1 MRESEIEKYLVKQAE
16 AANVL
21 VRKAAWVGR
30 KGCPDRVLM
39 FPDGRI
45 VWVETKAEGLAAL
58 FPNNAHERQQDREHE
73 RMRQRGQRV
82 EIVDSFERVDEVL
95 A

>member
-1 MRESEIEKYLVKQAE
+1 MRESRIEAYFVEQAN
-16 AANVL
+16 AQGCL

-30 KGCPDRVLM
+30 KGCPDRVVM

-45 VWVETKAEGLAAL
+45 VWVELKASGLAAG
-58 FPNNAHERQQDREHE
+58 FPSNAHERQQDREHE
-73 RMRQRGQRV
+73 RMRRRGQQV

>member
-1 MRESEIEKYLVKQAE
+1 VRESGIEEYFVEQAN
-16 AANVL
+16 ARGCL

-30 KGCPDRVLM
+30 KGCPDRVVM

-45 VWVETKAEGLAAL
+45 IWVEVKAEGLAAK
-58 FPNNAHERQQDREHE
+58 FPSNAHERQQHREHE
-73 RMRQRGQRV
+73 RMRRRGQRV